1 MPVRAA
7 DLVMNTDKNT
17 LLIVDDSEITRELLK
32 NILSDKFNIIEQDN
46 GSSAIDIIQSKAD
59 ELAAIL
65 LDVSM
70 PGMSGFD
77 VLEAM
82 RKNNISKIPVFM
94 ISGEATS
101 NNVEEAAQ
109 YNVFEFIKKPFD
121 HTEVLK
127 RITQDLTSNKRL
139 PDNNQLTDVSI
150 AETRRYIQ
158 HLEKV
163 YNLYLDNFGK
173 NKRHYERMTQIMK
186 ILLNRYTSVSKQIKL
201 EPIHIELISKAVY
214 FCNIGDMGVLKV
226 FRTDNKQSKDTYM
239 DHTLVGADIIK
250 LNYSENCR
258 YFVQICSDICA
269 QHHEKNDGTG
279 FPYKLSGDKISI
291 YAQMCQ
297 IIEDFDKLY
306 YEYTEHTQLRFDYT
320 LNKIIQDTRAIN
332 YEVCNLFKGCKYEI
346 IEYYQKFHS
355 ALPILCEG

>member
-1 MPVRAA
+1 MKT
-7 DLVMNTDKNT
+7 NKNT

-32 NILSDKFNIIEQDN
+32 NVLSDKFDIIEEDN
-46 GSSAIDIIQSKAD
+46 GYSAIDIIQSKAE
-59 ELAAIL
+59 ELAAII

-70 PGMSGFD
+70 PKLNGFG

-82 RKNNISKIPVFM
+82 KKNNISEIPVFM
-94 ISGEATS
+94 ISSEATS

-121 HTEVLK
+121 HLDVLK
-127 RITQDLTSNKRL
+127 RITHDLITKKQL
-139 PDNNQLTDVSI
+139 PADNQLTDITIV
-150 AETRRYIQ
+150 ETRQYIED
-158 HLEKV
+158 LKKI

-173 NKRHYERMTQIMK
+173 DRKHYERMTQIME
-186 ILLNRYTSVSKQIKL
+186 ILLKRYTSVSKEIKL
-201 EPIHIELISKAVY
+201 QPIHIELISKAVY

-226 FRTDNKQSKDTYM
+226 FRTDNSKQNKDIYM
-239 DHTLVGADIIK
+239 NHTVLGADIIK
-250 LNYSENCR
+250 LNYSENCK
-258 YFVQICSDICA
+258 YFVQICSNICA

-297 IIEDFDKLY
+297 IIDEFDNLY
-306 YEYTEHTQLRFDYT
+306 YEYTEYTQLRFDYT
-320 LNKIIQDTRAIN
+320 LNKITQETGAIA

-346 IEYYQKFHS
+346 IEYYQKFRRV
-355 ALPILCEG
+355 LPMVCEG